1 MCQKSNWYSYLCVRN
16 LTGIQVS
23 TAFWEGVALLH
34 RFGFNIVA
42 SICDGA
48 SEKRNFINASVQL
61 HPNFPNSSHI
71 GLNPFTNGPIYFISG
86 PPHLTKKTT

>member
-1 MCQKSNWYSYLCVRN
+1 MIS
-16 LTGIQVS
+16 TGIQVS
-23 TAFWEGVALLH
+23 TEFWEGVTLLH

-48 SEKRNFINASVQL
+48 SENRNFINASVQL

-71 GLNPFTNGPIYFISG
+71 GLN
-86 PPHLTKKTT
+86 LL